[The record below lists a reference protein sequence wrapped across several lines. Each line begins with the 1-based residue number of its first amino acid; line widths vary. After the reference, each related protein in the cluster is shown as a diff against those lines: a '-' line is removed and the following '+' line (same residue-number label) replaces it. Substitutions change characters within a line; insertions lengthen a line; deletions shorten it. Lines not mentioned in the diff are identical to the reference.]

1 MSETVLEARN
11 IVKRYGHVTAVNG
24 ADFDLRAGE
33 VLAVI
38 GDNGAGKSSLIK
50 VLSGDVIPDAGEV
63 LLDGQPVHFRSPHD
77 AQQAGIETVY
87 QDLAMAPALDIATNL
102 FLGREIKRKGPLGSV
117 LRMIDTKEMR
127 KQSRQQ
133 MDELGITTLQ
143 SITQPVDSLSGGQR
157 QTVAV
162 ARAAAFGRKVVI
174 MDEPT
179 AALGVRE
186 SKGVLDLI
194 KRITGRGIPGRPDQP
209 RHPRG
214 LRGGRPDPHPP
225 ARPPRD
231 GGAPAGPHHERGRRN
246 HDRRA
251 PGASVEGRGGLVSG
265 PARAGVGRAPSGAR
279 STNAGEGSP

>member
-63 LLDGQPVHFRSPHD
+63 LLDGQTVHFRSPHD

-127 KQSRQQ
+127 KQSRRQ

-194 KRITGRGIPGRPDQP
+194 KRITGRGIPVVLISHDI
-209 RHPRG
+209 
-214 LRGGRPDPHPP
+214 P
-225 ARPPRD
+225 AVFEVADRIHIHRL
-231 GGAPAGPHHERGRRN
+231 GRRATVVRPQDHTMN
-246 HDRRA
+246 EVVGIMTGALPA
-251 PGASVEGRGGLVSG
+251 PPLKEEVAS
-265 PARAGVGRAPSGAR
+265 
-279 STNAGEGSP
+279 

>member
-1 MSETVLEARN
+1 MSETVLEGRN

-50 VLSGDVIPDAGEV
+50 VLSGDVIPDSGEV
-63 LLDGQPVHFRSPHD
+63 LLEGRRVHFRSPHD

-102 FLGREIKRKGPLGSV
+102 FLGREIKRKGPLGSI

-127 KQSRQQ
+127 KQSRKQ

-194 KRITGRGIPGRPDQP
+194 KRITGRGIPVVLISHDI
-209 RHPRG
+209 
-214 LRGGRPDPHPP
+214 P
-225 ARPPRD
+225 AVFEVADRIHIHRL
-231 GGAPAGPHHERGRRN
+231 GRRATVVRPQDHTMN
-246 HDRRA
+246 EVVGIMTGALPA
-251 PGASVEGRGGLVSG
+251 PPLKEEVAS
-265 PARAGVGRAPSGAR
+265 
-279 STNAGEGSP
+279 

>member
-1 MSETVLEARN
+1 MSEIVLEARG

-50 VLSGDVIPDAGEV
+50 VLSGDVVADAGEV
-63 LLDGQPVHFRSPHD
+63 LLDGKQVHFRSPAD
-77 AQQAGIETVY
+77 AQAAGIETVY

-102 FLGREIKRKGPLGSV
+102 FLGREIRRSGPLGSV
-117 LRMIDTKEMR
+117 FRMLDVKEMR
-127 KQSRQQ
+127 RRSREQ
-133 MDELGITTLQ
+133 MDALGITTLQ
-143 SITQPVDSLSGGQR
+143 SITQSVDSLSGGQR

-162 ARAAAFGRKVVI
+162 ARAAAFGRRVVI

-194 KRITGRGIPGRPDQP
+194 RRIRDTGIPVVLISHDMPAVFEVADRIHIHRLGKRATVVKPGDHEMNEVVGIMTGALP
-209 RHPRG
+209 
-214 LRGGRPDPHPP
+214 PP
-225 ARPPRD
+225 AI
-231 GGAPAGPHHERGRRN
+231 AA
-246 HDRRA
+246 A
-251 PGASVEGRGGLVSG
+251 AS
-265 PARAGVGRAPSGAR
+265 
-279 STNAGEGSP
+279 

>member
-1 MSETVLEARN
+1 MTAAPPAATGEVVLEARG
-11 IVKRYGHVTAVNG
+11 IVKRYGHVTAVAG

-50 VLSGDVIPDAGEV
+50 VLSGDVVPDAGEV
-63 LLDGQPVHFRSPHD
+63 LLDGKQVHFRSPHD

-102 FLGREIKRKGPLGSV
+102 FLGREIRRSGFLGSV
-117 LRMIDTKEMR
+117 LRMLDMGEMR
-127 KQSRQQ
+127 RQARAQ
-133 MDELGITTLQ
+133 MDALGITTLQ
-143 SITQPVDSLSGGQR
+143 SITQAVDSLSGGQR

-186 SKGVLDLI
+186 SQGVLDLI
-194 KRITGRGIPGRPDQP
+194 RRIRDTGIPVVLISHDMPAVFEVSDRIHIHRLGR
-209 RHPRG
+209 RAAVV
-214 LRGGRPDPHPP
+214 RPQDHHMNEVVGFMTGALPPPPP
-225 ARPPRD
+225 A
-231 GGAPAGPHHERGRRN
+231 GTT
-246 HDRRA
+246 
-251 PGASVEGRGGLVSG
+251 AS
-265 PARAGVGRAPSGAR
+265 
-279 STNAGEGSP
+279 